1 VQATSKELTASR
13 RWSLRVDKRKMKLE
27 VAAAF
32 AAAACGV
39 ASARGGGARLRSR
52 GDVAGP
58 SGCQL
63 FCQGVATSCGAGIA
77 DADKCSAG
85 ACIQTYGC
93 SGFEPPG

>member
-1 VQATSKELTASR
+1 VQAKSKELTSSR

-27 VAAAF
+27 VAAA
-32 AAAACGV
+32 ACGV
-39 ASARGGGARLRSR
+39 ASARGGGGRLKSR
-52 GDVAGP
+52 DLAGP

-77 DADKCSAG
+77 DVGKCSVG

-93 SGFEPPG
+93 NGFDPPG